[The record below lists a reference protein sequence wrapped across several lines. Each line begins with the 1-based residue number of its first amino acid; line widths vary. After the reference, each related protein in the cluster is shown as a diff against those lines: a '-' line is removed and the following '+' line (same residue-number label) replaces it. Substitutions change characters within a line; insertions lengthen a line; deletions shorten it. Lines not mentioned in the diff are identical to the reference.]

1 MTRKSLKKTLLHV
14 YVVVWVFVS
23 IDETVRYID

>member
-14 YVVVWVFVS
+14 YVVVWVFFS
-23 IDETVRYID
+23 IDENVRYID